1 MTERTVTCSPR
12 YYIAGPMRNHPEF
25 NFPAFFAKE
34 AELKATGCVV
44 FNPAQRDVDKG
55 FDPTGLLGDMQE
67 LANLDF
73 SLREALAA
81 DTNWICMEAT
91 HIHMLPGWSKSSG
104 ATAERALGLA
114 LGLTIEGAAA

>member
-1 MTERTVTCSPR
+1 MKENIVTCSPR
-12 YYIAGPMRNHPEF
+12 YYIAGGMRGYPAF
-25 NFPAFFAKE
+25 NFPAFMAK
-34 AELKATGCVV
+34 AVELRATGCEV
-44 FNPAQRDVDKG
+44 FNPAERDLVAG
-55 FDPTGLLGDMQE
+55 FDPRDLEGTQE
-67 LANLDF
+67 ELDQLDF
-73 SLREALAA
+73 NLREALAA